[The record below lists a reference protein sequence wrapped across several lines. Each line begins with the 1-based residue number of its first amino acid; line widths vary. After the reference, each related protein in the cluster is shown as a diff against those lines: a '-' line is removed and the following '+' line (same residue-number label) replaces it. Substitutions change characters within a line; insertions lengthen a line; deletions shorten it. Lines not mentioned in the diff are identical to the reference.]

1 MEWTTDAKTNFSNT
15 GKDLCVRKLY
25 HVRFPQVFDIEF
37 VIDLKIVQ
45 RYHYFLMRP
54 KQIKRIKRS
63 LSSILNKFRWLLP
76 GIGVKRWVL
85 LILIGTTLLG
95 LGFAV
100 ILINIYRTVPNTWWL
115 PIVKVV
121 SLQWITNRVI
131 RALIFLILGVGAVA
145 LGTWGMN
152 QALLRPFLRPGKN
165 VIDALSE
172 YRRREKGPRIVVIG
186 GGTGLSALLRGLK
199 EYSRNITA
207 VVAVA
212 DDGGSSGEIRKTLG
226 ILPPGDI
233 RNCLAALSD
242 DEELLTQLFQYRFSS
257 SVGLN
262 GHSLGNL
269 LISALTEITGSFEEA
284 VAETARVL
292 AVQGQVLPS
301 TLHDVS
307 LVADV
312 QLPDKKV
319 EIQIQGESQIP
330 KYGGKIIRVWLEP
343 GNPAAFPP
351 TIQAILNA
359 DLIIVGPG
367 SLYSSIIANLL
378 VPDLVD
384 AINASKAYKFYVCNV
399 ATEPGETDNLSCEDH
414 LNAIEKHTRSSL
426 FDVVVCNKRFEGI
439 LPQDVRWVKLA
450 ESANQK
456 LYYEADTLDLDNPWK
471 HDSQKL
477 ARAVMDLYF
486 EKTGPL
492 SSKEEISSL

>member
-1 MEWTTDAKTNFSNT
+1 
-15 GKDLCVRKLY
+15 
-25 HVRFPQVFDIEF
+25 
-37 VIDLKIVQ
+37 
-45 RYHYFLMRP
+45 MRP
-54 KQIKRIKRS
+54 KQLKRIKRS
-63 LSSILNKFRWLLP
+63 VTSVLNYFRWLVP
-76 GIGVKRWVL
+76 GIGIKRWVL
-85 LILIGTTLLG
+85 LILVGTTLLAF
-95 LGFAV
+95 GFAV
-100 ILINIYRTVPNTWWL
+100 ILLNVYRTVPNTWWL

-121 SLQWITNRVI
+121 SLQWITNRTI
-131 RALIFLILGVGAVA
+131 RALIFFLLGVGAIGF
-145 LGTWGMN
+145 GTWGMN
-152 QALLRPFLRPGKN
+152 RALLRPFLPPGKN
-165 VIDALSE
+165 VIDTIAE
-172 YRRREKGPRIVVIG
+172 FRRREKGPRIVVIG
-186 GGTGLSALLRGLK
+186 GGTGLAALLRGIK

-292 AVQGQVLPS
+292 AVKGQVLPS
-301 TLHDVS
+301 TLHDVN

-319 EIQIQGESQIP
+319 EVEIKGESQIA
-330 KYGGKIIRVWLEP
+330 KIGGKILRVWLEP

-359 DLIIVGPG
+359 DLIVVGPG
-367 SLYSSIIANLL
+367 SLYTSIIANLL
-378 VPDLVD
+378 VPDVVD

-399 ATEPGETDNLSCEDH
+399 ATEPGETDDLSCEDH
-414 LNAIEKHTRSSL
+414 ERAIEKHTRGSL
-426 FDVVVCNKRFEGI
+426 FDLVVCNKRFEGI
-439 LPQDVRWVKLA
+439 LPQDIKWVKL
-450 ESANQK
+450 EDPSGNK
-456 LYYEADTLDLDNPWK
+456 MYYETDLIDVDNPWR

-492 SSKEEISSL
+492 SSKEEFSSL

>member
-1 MEWTTDAKTNFSNT
+1 M
-15 GKDLCVRKLY
+15 
-25 HVRFPQVFDIEF
+25 
-37 VIDLKIVQ
+37 
-45 RYHYFLMRP
+45 
-54 KQIKRIKRS
+54 
-63 LSSILNKFRWLLP
+63 
-76 GIGVKRWVL
+76 
-85 LILIGTTLLG
+85 
-95 LGFAV
+95 
-100 ILINIYRTVPNTWWL
+100 
-115 PIVKVV
+115 
-121 SLQWITNRVI
+121 
-131 RALIFLILGVGAVA
+131 
-145 LGTWGMN
+145 
-152 QALLRPFLRPGKN
+152 
-165 VIDALSE
+165 
-172 YRRREKGPRIVVIG
+172 
-186 GGTGLSALLRGLK
+186 K

-292 AVQGQVLPS
+292 AVKGQVLPS
-301 TLHDVS
+301 TLHDVT

-312 QLPDKKV
+312 QMPDKKV
-319 EIQIQGESQIP
+319 EVEIHGESQIA
-330 KYGGKIIRVWLEP
+330 KMGGKINRVWLEP

-351 TIQAILNA
+351 TLQAILNA
-359 DLIIVGPG
+359 DLIVVGPG

-399 ATEPGETDNLSCEDH
+399 ATEPGETDDLTCEDH
-414 LNAIEKHTRSSL
+414 VNAIEKHTRSAM
-426 FDVVVCNKRFEGI
+426 FDLVVCNKKYDGI
-439 LPQDVRWVKLA
+439 LPQDIKWVKLDDPGG
-450 ESANQK
+450 NK
-456 LYYEADTLDLDNPWK
+456 MYYETDLIDIDNPWR

-492 SSKEEISSL
+492 SSKEEISAL

>member
-1 MEWTTDAKTNFSNT
+1 MPHLGGLNES
-15 GKDLCVRKLY
+15 
-25 HVRFPQVFDIEF
+25 II
-37 VIDLKIVQ
+37 IDLKKVQ
-45 RYHYFLMRP
+45 RYHYCLMRP
-54 KQIKRIKRS
+54 KQLKRFKRS
-63 LSSILNKFRWLLP
+63 LSSVLNKFRWLLP

-85 LILIGTTLLG
+85 LTLIGTTLLA

-100 ILINIYRTVPNTWWL
+100 ILINMYRTVPNTWWL
-115 PIVKVV
+115 PLVKIV
-121 SLQWITNRVI
+121 SLQWITNRLI
-131 RALIFLILGVGAVA
+131 RAMIFLLLGVAAVV

-152 QALLRPFLRPGKN
+152 RALLRPFLRPGKN
-165 VIDALSE
+165 VIDTISE

-186 GGTGLSALLRGLK
+186 GGTGLAALLRGLK

-207 VVAVA
+207 VVAVT

-292 AVQGQVLPS
+292 AVQGEVLPS
-301 TLHDVS
+301 TLHDMA

-319 EIQIQGESQIP
+319 EVQIQGESEIP
-330 KYGGKIIRVWLEP
+330 KLGGKILRVWLEP
-343 GNPAAFPP
+343 GSPKAFPP

-359 DLIIVGPG
+359 DLIVVGPG

-414 LNAIEKHTRSSL
+414 LAAIEKHTRSSL
-426 FDVVVCNKRFEGI
+426 FDLVVCNNRFEGI
-439 LPQDVRWVKLA
+439 LPQDVQWVKVEDDAHL
-450 ESANQK
+450 K
-456 LYYEADTLDLDNPWK
+456 VYYETDLIDVDNPWR

-477 ARAVMDLYF
+477 ARAVMDLFF

-492 SSKEEISSL
+492 SSKVETSNL